1 MLLVLVGL
9 WIPAAINLSGVKNMG
24 SVQVVTTILKF
35 VALAF
40 MATVGLFFIQTA
52 NYTPWNVSGESAIA
66 AIGGGMAIALFSYL
80 GVETAAVAAA
90 KVRDPDRNIPRATI
104 LGTLATAV
112 VYMLS
117 LIAVFGI
124 LPDRRSSPPR
134 PHRSPTPP
142 TRCSAAPGPA
152 T

>member
-1 MLLVLVGL
+1 
-9 WIPAAINLSGVKNMG
+9 MG
-24 SVQVVTTILKF
+24 SVQVVTTIIKF
-35 VALAF
+35 AVLAF
-40 MATVGLFFIQTA
+40 MSTVGLFFIESA
-52 NYTPWNVSGESAIA
+52 NYSPWNVSGESAIA

-104 LGTLATAV
+104 FGTLATAV

-117 LIAVFGI
+117 LTAVFGI
-124 LPDRRSSPPR
+124 LPTSQLGTPRR
-134 PHRSPTPP
+134 RSPTPSTP
-142 TRCSAAPGPA
+142 SSEARGPG

>member
-9 WIPAAINLSGVKNMG
+9 WIPAAVNLSGVKNMG

-40 MATVGLFFIQTA
+40 MSIVGPVLHQDRQLH
-52 NYTPWNVSGESAIA
+52 PVERQRRERDQRDRRRDGDR
-66 AIGGGMAIALFSYL
+66 LFSYL

-90 KVRDPDRNIPRATI
+90 KVRDPDRNVPRATI

-124 LPDRRSSPPR
+124 VPTAQPGQGDTR
-134 PHRSPTPP
+134 RSPTRS
-142 TRCSAAPGPA
+142 TRSSAAPGPA